1 MSVHVGDKI
10 RLIKMTDPNP
20 IPSGSTGSVISVDI
34 VYGDRII
41 GVKWDPPHE
50 NRLLNIVEPEDKFE
64 IIDKLK

>member
-41 GVKWDPPHE
+41 GVKWDSPHE
-50 NRLLNIVEPEDKFE
+50 NRLFNFV
-64 IIDKLK
+64 